1 MTTSK
6 VSFGSSAQ
14 IIVVA
19 GAQARTGTVVPGSG
33 LIDLKVISPVTVGGV
48 FAAGDGSDGCVGV
61 ATRPV
66 PSHPVRDASA
76 MSAIPRCRAHLMRPP
91 HCCGPEFREQ
101 SFFRSNRNR
110 TTGLY
115 RSVQEPGTCIDV
127 EVMTTAVPRIS
138 TWAIWL
144 GESLLLQIA
153 AIVESSGSAFAAPT
167 EFVYMREGA
176 MDRDAAAPSS
186 SFS

>member
-76 MSAIPRCRAHLMRPP
+76 MS
-91 HCCGPEFREQ
+91 CCVPEFREQ

-176 MDRDAAAPSS
+176 MDRDAAAPSA